1 MKKTLLSLILMIGLI
16 FTNISSVYANTP
28 QIFYDTYTNY
38 TYIDTSKTTANV
50 DTEKITNLP
59 SGQDIGAVNL
69 PFYIYPGV
77 LKVRDNKDIVVVNG
91 NGISTYSFD
100 GNKMTE
106 NTLLRVNIN
115 NPLSLTLLD
124 SYDISVLTSNGVTT
138 YSFDGSKM
146 VQNPLLS
153 ISGLINPINISSLS
167 DKSIS
172 VLDKQGNVTNYS
184 FDGTQMIKNPI
195 LSKNGINNPL
205 ELSTGFNSYDFAI
218 LQGNSVTYY
227 SFDGTQVIQNP
238 FLSIVGLTKP
248 VAFDVT
254 NNGKDIAVIDANT
267 VKYFQFDGNQMIQNS
282 ILSFSGLN
290 KPVAISFEPNTTSY
304 AVLDQQSDGTYI
316 VRYFQFDGTKM
327 VENPLLEV
335 SGLQVNSK
343 FYESG
348 KILYSLPVTLAKN
361 VNNVIVNYESSIPAN
376 TGINIEISLDGGN
389 TWTNVSNGVPT
400 PVTQGN
406 ILLYRATLTTTDGVS
421 TPELYWISILDNT
434 LRLFNFMITD
444 IVNPPVQQTLPTS
457 TFPVYIK
464 AGYNFSFSI
473 ETTGNAESVK
483 ADFYDGKTNTW
494 IGSTTLSKVGDE
506 VWTGTYHT
514 PVDLIDTT
522 LSVVFTAYRGSE
534 TAQVR
539 YDNFAIIQG
548 SALGDLIIQRTN

>member
-1 MKKTLLSLILMIGLI
+1 MRRIIFSLTVILGL
-16 FTNISSVYANTP
+16 FLNFSFVYANTP
-28 QIFYDTYTNY
+28 QIFYDTYTDY

-50 DTEKITNLP
+50 DTKKVTDLP

-77 LKVRDNKDIVVVNG
+77 LKVRENKDIVVVNG
-91 NGISTYSFD
+91 NSVSTFSFD
-100 GNKMTE
+100 GSKMVE
-106 NTLLRVNIN
+106 NTLLKIDIN
-115 NPLSLTLLD
+115 NPLALTLLN
-124 SYDISVLTSNGVTT
+124 SYDISVLTSNGITT

-172 VLDKQGNVTNYS
+172 VLDKQGNVANYSFDGSQMIQNPILSKTGISNPLELAADFNSYDFAVLQGNSVIYYS
-184 FDGTQMIKNPI
+184 FDGTQM
-195 LSKNGINNPL
+195 
-205 ELSTGFNSYDFAI
+205 T
-218 LQGNSVTYY
+218 
-227 SFDGTQVIQNP
+227 QNP
-238 FLSIVGLTKP
+238 FLSIAGLTKP

-254 NNGKDIAVIDANT
+254 NNGKDIVVIDENN
-267 VKYFQFDGNQMIQNS
+267 VKYFQFDGSGMIQNS
-282 ILSFSGLN
+282 ILSFTGLN

-304 AVLDQQSDGTYI
+304 AVLDQQSDSTYK

-348 KILYSLPVTLAKN
+348 KILYSIPVTLTKD
-361 VNNVIVNYESSIPAN
+361 VNNVIVNYESSTPTN
-376 TGINIEISLDGGN
+376 TAINIEVSLDGGI
-389 TWTNVSNGVPT
+389 TWTSVSNGVPT

-406 ILLYRATLTTTDGVS
+406 ILLYRAILTTNDGLD

-434 LRLFNFMITD
+434 LRLFNFTITD

-494 IGSTTLSKVGDE
+494 VGSTTLSKIGDE
-506 VWTGTYHT
+506 IWTGTYHT

-522 LSVVFTAYRGSE
+522 LSVVFTAYRGGE